1 MRIYLLRHAE
11 RKHGEEQDK
20 LTEKGIRQSNEIIR
34 HLKKLNLDKIICA
47 DTNRAKKTI
56 EPFLKEFF
64 GEIIYTNLVNEQEM
78 GELTGKT
85 GSEYREQLEKS
96 GLSKE
101 KFRPKGG
108 ENYFDLINRAKKFLE
123 IIKKDGSKNIL
134 VSTHAGFIRSIV
146 INLLDLPKENLI
158 FDSASL
164 TIFELDDNFKIIN
177 YELNKTLN
185 ED

>member
-11 RKHGEEQDK
+11 RKHGEEQDE
-20 LTEKGIRQSNEIIR
+20 LTEKGIKQSNEIVR
-34 HLKKLNLDKIICA
+34 YLKKLNFDKIICA

-56 EPFLKEFF
+56 EPFLKEFS

-78 GELTGKT
+78 GELAGKT

-101 KFRPKGG
+101 EFRPTGG

-123 IIKKDGSKNIL
+123 IIKKEKGKNIL
-134 VSTHAGFIRSIV
+134 VSTHAGFIRSVV
-146 INLLDLPKENLI
+146 INLLNFSRENLI

-164 TIFELDDNFKIIN
+164 TMLELDDNFKIIN
-177 YELNKTLN
+177 YELNKQLN
-185 ED
+185 